1 MIDIEDYLAWDGLEM
16 AALVRRG
23 EVSADELETTCREL
37 IERLDPVVNAV
48 GDLADPVSPG
58 APDGVFAGVPFAV
71 KELLATPGLPWTMG
85 SRLLASSPPGE
96 PSPYVR
102 RLLGAGLRIVCSTT
116 SSEFGLLGSTESRLR
131 GATHNPWR
139 PGLSAGGSSGGAA
152 AAVAA
157 GIVPLA
163 HASDAGGSIRI
174 PAAMTGLFG
183 FKPSNRRCE
192 PSIPAEDG
200 LGALV
205 VDHCVSRTVR
215 DSAALLAQTERR
227 GPGAPH
233 APVGPVSGPG
243 GRRLR
248 IATVSTTLRGRQPDP
263 AVRGALE
270 RTRALC
276 AELGHRIVELEP
288 LAIDG
293 AALSGAFFTS
303 AALTLAPLADL
314 MTPALGRRP
323 GPAELEPFTLE
334 LIEWSATL
342 PPGSAQRVAQA
353 LRSAGEAFVAA
364 FTTCDV
370 VLSPTLTTLP
380 WSLGTLDPGLGREE
394 LIERTER
401 LVGYTPIHN
410 VVGCPAMSVPLEWVE
425 GLPVGVHFAA
435 APGADRTL
443 LELAYEL
450 EAARPWAHRRPRIDA
465 ARRDP
470 ASALP

>member
-1 MIDIEDYLAWDGLEM
+1 MIDVEDYLGWDGLEM
-16 AALVRRG
+16 AARVRRG
-23 EVSADELETTCREL
+23 EVSADELEATCRTL
-37 IERLDPVVNAV
+37 IDRLDPTLNAI
-48 GDLADPVSPG
+48 GDLAEPVPHG

-71 KELLATPGLPWTMG
+71 KELLAAPGLPWTMG
-85 SRLLASSPPGE
+85 SRLLAAHPPGE
-96 PSPYVR
+96 PTPYLR
-102 RLLGAGLRIVCSTT
+102 RLLDSGLRIVCSTT
-116 SSEFGLLGSTESRLR
+116 SSEFGLLGSTESALR

-139 PGLSAGGSSGGAA
+139 PGLSAGGSSGGSA

-183 FKPSNRRCE
+183 FKPSHQRCV
-192 PSIPAEDG
+192 PTVPADGG

-215 DSAALLAQTERR
+215 DSAALLEQTERR
-227 GPGAPH
+227 GPDARYPLVGGVPGA
-233 APVGPVSGPG
+233 
-243 GRRLR
+243 GRARLR
-248 IATVSTTLRGRQPDP
+248 IATITTSLCGGQPDP
-263 AVRGALE
+263 AVRDAVE

-288 LAIDG
+288 LPIDG
-293 AALSGAFFTS
+293 AALSDAFFTT
-303 AALTLAPLADL
+303 AALTLAQLADL
-314 MTPALGRRP
+314 MTPVLGRRP

-334 LIEWSATL
+334 LIDWSATL
-342 PPGSAQRVAQA
+342 PPDSAQRAAQA
-353 LRSAGEAFVAA
+353 LRHAGDTFVTAFE
-364 FTTCDV
+364 TCDV

-380 WSLGTLDPGLGREE
+380 WSLGTLDPALGREE

-410 VVGCPAMSVPLEWVE
+410 AAGCPAMSVPLGWVE
-425 GLPVGVHFAA
+425 GLPVGIHFAA

-443 LELAYEL
+443 LELAFEL
-450 EAARPWAHRRPRIDA
+450 EAARPWAHRRPRVEA
-465 ARRDP
+465 VRPDP
-470 ASALP
+470 ATVGR